1 MESDNVR
8 QFIEVSFVVLS
19 LNDVCPAFNYFLC
32 VTNVIFAENF
42 SKLNICQKFEKL
54 Q

>member
-1 MESDNVR
+1 MENDNVR
-8 QFIEVSFVVLS
+8 KIIEVPFIVLS

-32 VTNVIFAENF
+32 VTNVIFAEIF
-42 SKLNICQKFEKL
+42 SKLNICQKFKKL